1 MPGRLEGAGGR
12 AGDTGVM
19 LVCGEVDNNIY
30 LVDNEAGDGMEE
42 IWTDTAAT
50 FRLAPGAPRPHQQ
63 HMPRSNTQP
72 YCTWCPG
79 PLLTRAVNKISRKFS
94 QYEENLHTAK

>member
-30 LVDNEAGDGMEE
+30 LVDNEAGDGG
-42 IWTDTAAT
+42 DLD
-50 FRLAPGAPRPHQQ
+50 R
-63 HMPRSNTQP
+63 
-72 YCTWCPG
+72 Y
-79 PLLTRAVNKISRKFS
+79 SR
-94 QYEENLHTAK
+94 HI